1 MTKVPAGLTAPVWLA
16 GPKRTAW
23 AAVVTLLASLAGS
36 ATAHGQQTSDDIP
49 TAVSPPSTPTEVAVG
64 VYLIGLS
71 QVSEPSDPF
80 PTIELEAFANVSWND
95 PRLASEDADG
105 PPIVFQEEEAE
116 EKLSE
121 IWSPDIEIQNEVEQR
136 QTESVQLTI
145 FPDGTVDYEE
155 RFGATLNAELDL
167 HEFPFDRQALDM
179 ELQAFVWD
187 RAELLLVE
195 NEAQTGFDEGF
206 LTPEWSVT
214 GVETLI
220 GSRSDV
226 RDDREFSTFTFRIHA
241 ERHAG
246 HYLLRFV
253 LPLFFVM
260 TMTWLAFWE
269 PPENRYRIGFLALLT
284 VVATHAVVSGSI
296 PRLDYP
302 TLADMIL
309 IVCYLAATALV
320 AVSIVV
326 QRIEAKGQPERA
338 RTFDRWARWSLPVAA
353 ALVLA
358 VSALVLWN

>member
-1 MTKVPAGLTAPVWLA
+1 MTANRSALRAGALA
-16 GPKRTAW
+16 
-23 AAVVTLLASLAGS
+23 LLAIIASSLS
-36 ATAHGQQTSDDIP
+36 ASAQQTSDDVP

-64 VYLIGLS
+64 AYLIGLS

-80 PTIELEAFANVSWND
+80 PTIDLEVFVNLSWHD
-95 PRLASEDADG
+95 PRLASEDAG
-105 PPIVFQEEEAE
+105 ESPIVFQEEEAE

-136 QTESVQLTI
+136 QTENVQLTI

-167 HEFPFDRQALDM
+167 HEFPFDSQAMDM
-179 ELQAFVWD
+179 DLQAFVWD
-187 RAELLLVE
+187 RSEMLLVM

-214 GVETLI
+214 GVEALI

-226 RDDREFSTFTFRIHA
+226 RDEREFSTFTFRIQA
-241 ERHAG
+241 QRHAG

-269 PPENRYRIGFLALLT
+269 PPQNRYRIGFLALLT
-284 VVATHAVVSGSI
+284 VVATHAVVAGSI

-309 IVCYLAATALV
+309 IVCYMAATALV

-326 QRIEAKGQPERA
+326 QRIEARGQPERA

>member
-1 MTKVPAGLTAPVWLA
+1 MTKTSC
-16 GPKRTAW
+16 
-23 AAVVTLLASLAGS
+23 AAVVTLLASLAGGGPTY
-36 ATAHGQQTSDDIP
+36 AQETSDDIP
-49 TAVSPPSTPTEVAVG
+49 TAVSPPSAPTEVAVG

-71 QVSEPSDPF
+71 QVAEPSDPF
-80 PTIELEAFANVSWND
+80 PTIDLEVFVNLSWRD

-105 PPIVFQEEEAE
+105 SPIVFQEEEAE

-136 QTESVQLTI
+136 ETESVQLTI
-145 FPDGTVDYEE
+145 LPDGTVDYEE

-167 HEFPFDRQALDM
+167 HEFPFDRQAMDM
-179 ELQAFVWD
+179 ELEAFVWD
-187 RAELLLVE
+187 RTELLLIA

-214 GVETLI
+214 GVESLI
-220 GSRSDV
+220 GFRSDV
-226 RDDREFSTFTFRIHA
+226 RDDREFSTYTFRIQA
-241 ERHAG
+241 KRHAG

-284 VVATHAVVSGSI
+284 VVATHAVVAGSI

-326 QRIEAKGQPERA
+326 LRIEARGLPERA

-353 ALVLA
+353 AIVLA
-358 VSALVLWN
+358 VSALILWN

>member
-1 MTKVPAGLTAPVWLA
+1 MLA
-16 GPKRTAW
+16 GRAFSGVGGVALF
-23 AAVVTLLASLAGS
+23 AALAGS
-36 ATAHGQQTSDDIP
+36 APALGQQTSYDVP
-49 TAVSPPSTPTEVAVG
+49 TAVSPPATPTEVAVG

-80 PTIELEAFANVSWND
+80 PTLDLEIFINLSWHD
-95 PRLASEDADG
+95 PRLASSDATAG
-105 PPIVFQEEEAE
+105 PLVFQEEEAE

-136 QTESVQLTI
+136 QTESVELTI
-145 FPDGTVDYEE
+145 LPDGRVDYEE

-179 ELQAFVWD
+179 ELQAFGWD
-187 RAELLLVE
+187 RSEMSFVH
-195 NEAQTGFDEGF
+195 NEDQTGFDADFE
-206 LTPEWSVT
+206 TPEWSVT
-214 GVETLI
+214 GVEGII
-220 GSRSDV
+220 GNRQEV
-226 RDDREFSTFTFRIHA
+226 RDEREFSAYTFRIHA

-253 LPLFFVM
+253 LPLLFVM

-269 PPENRYRIGFLALLT
+269 PPEDRYRIGFLALLT
-284 VVATHAVVSGSI
+284 VVATHAVVSGSL
-296 PRLDYP
+296 PRLSYP

-309 IVCYLAATALV
+309 IVCYMAATALV

-326 QRIEAKGQPERA
+326 RKIEKGGKPERA
-338 RTFDRWARWSLPVAA
+338 RKFDNWVRWSVPVAA
-353 ALVLA
+353 AAVLA

>member
-1 MTKVPAGLTAPVWLA
+1 MLSRFSG
-16 GPKRTAW
+16 
-23 AAVVTLLASLAGS
+23 AVAVALLASLAGG
-36 ATAHGQQTSDDIP
+36 AAAHAQETSDDIP
-49 TAVSPPSTPTEVAVG
+49 TAVSPPSIPTEVAVG

-80 PTIELEAFANVSWND
+80 PTVDLEVFINVSWHD
-95 PRLASEDADG
+95 PRLAFEDTG
-105 PPIVFQEEEAE
+105 GSPIVFQEEEAE

-121 IWSPDIEIQNEVEQR
+121 IWSPDIEIQNEVQQR
-136 QTESVQLTI
+136 ATESVQLTI
-145 FPDGTVDYEE
+145 FPDGMVDYEE

-187 RAELLLVE
+187 RTEMLLVA
-195 NEAQTGFDEGF
+195 NEAQTGFDDGF

-226 RDDREFSTFTFRIHA
+226 RDDREFSTFTFRIRA
-241 ERHAG
+241 QRHAG

-284 VVATHAVVSGSI
+284 VVATHAIVSGSI

-326 QRIEAKGQPERA
+326 QRIEARGFPERA

-353 ALVLA
+353 AVVLA
-358 VSALVLWN
+358 VSALILWN